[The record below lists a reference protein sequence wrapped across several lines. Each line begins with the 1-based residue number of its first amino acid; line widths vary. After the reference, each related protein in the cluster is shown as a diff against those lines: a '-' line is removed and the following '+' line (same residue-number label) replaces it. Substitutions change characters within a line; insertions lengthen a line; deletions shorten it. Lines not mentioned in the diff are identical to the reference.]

1 MLKGKKIVLAVTGS
15 ISAYKSLF
23 LLRLLV
29 KEGADVKVIMSKSA
43 HDFIQPLSFS
53 TLSKHPVCSDF
64 TESEL
69 NGVWNN
75 HVEMALW
82 ADLILVA
89 PCTANTLAKYAA
101 GMCDS
106 YLLAVLMSAQC
117 PLFFAPAMD
126 HDMMEHAGTQENLK
140 RIVAMGCTVLAPGYG
155 ELASGLI
162 GKGRLSEPEEIL
174 GAVVSHFNPNQ
185 RLKGLRALVNAGP
198 TYEAIDP
205 VRFIGNRSSGKMGIA
220 IAQALRTQGAEVTL
234 VLGPVHESVPDGIKI
249 IRVESAKEMFEAC
262 TVGFR
267 NADIA
272 VLTAAV
278 ADYRPANVS
287 TEKIKKKDS
296 PLELRLEET
305 EDIAAALG
313 KNKKSNQKLICFAL
327 ETENEEAHA
336 LSKLQRKN
344 ADMLVLNSLRTE
356 GVHFGSDNNAVTL
369 FHSNGSKKEISLKSK
384 SEIAQ
389 IISNEIADLF
399 Q

>member
-1 MLKGKKIVLAVTGS
+1 VLKGKKIVLAVTGS

-53 TLSKHPVCSDF
+53 TLSKHPVYSDF

-89 PCTANTLAKYAA
+89 PCTANTLAKYAT

-126 HDMMEHAGTQENLK
+126 HDMMEHDGTQDNLK
-140 RIVAMGCTVLAPGYG
+140 RIASMGCTVLAPGYG

-174 GAVVSHFNPNQ
+174 GVVITHFNPNQ
-185 RLKGLRALVNAGP
+185 RLKGLRAMVNAGP

-234 VLGPVHESVPDGIKI
+234 VLGPVHESIPDGIKT
-249 IRVESAKEMFEAC
+249 IRVESAKEMLDAC
-262 TVGFR
+262 TASFQ
-267 NADIA
+267 NTDIA
-272 VLTAAV
+272 VLAAAV

-305 EDIAAALG
+305 VDIAAALG
-313 KNKKSNQKLICFAL
+313 KSKKFNQKLICFAL
-327 ETENEEAHA
+327 ETENEEVHA

>member
-29 KEGADVKVIMSKSA
+29 KEGAAVKVIMSKSA

-64 TESEL
+64 TESNL

-89 PCTANTLAKYAA
+89 PCTANTLAKYAT

-117 PLFFAPAMD
+117 PVFFAPAMD

-140 RIVAMGCTVLAPGYG
+140 RIEAMGCTVLAPGFG

-174 GAVVSHFNPNQ
+174 DAVVSHFNPNQ
-185 RLKGLRALVNAGP
+185 RLKGKKALVNAGP

-220 IAQALRTQGAEVTL
+220 IAQSLRALGAEVTL
-234 VLGPVHESVPDGIKI
+234 VLGPVHEALPEGIKI
-249 IRVESAKEMFEAC
+249 IRVESAREMYEAC
-262 TVGFR
+262 TKEYV
-267 NADIA
+267 NSDIA
-272 VLTAAV
+272 VLAAAV
-278 ADYRPANVS
+278 ADYRTANVS
-287 TEKIKKKDS
+287 AEKIKKKDS

-313 KNKKSNQKLICFAL
+313 KIKNENQKLVCFAL

-336 LSKLQRKN
+336 LLKMKRKN
-344 ADMLVLNSLRTE
+344 ADVLILNSLRTE
-356 GVHFGSDNNAVTL
+356 GVYFGSDNNAITL

-384 SEIAQ
+384 TEIAQ
-389 IISNEIADLF
+389 IISNEIAELF

>member
-64 TESEL
+64 TENEL

-126 HDMMEHAGTQENLK
+126 HDMMEHAGTQDNLK
-140 RIVAMGCTVLAPGYG
+140 RIAAMGCTVLAPGYG

-174 GAVVSHFNPNQ
+174 SVVVSFFNPNQ

-220 IAQALRTQGAEVTL
+220 IAQALRTQGADVTL
-234 VLGPVHESVPDGIKI
+234 VLGPVHESVSDGIKI
-249 IRVESAKEMFEAC
+249 IRVESAREMFEAC
-262 TVGFR
+262 TDVFQ

-272 VLTAAV
+272 VLAAAV

>member
-15 ISAYKSLF
+15 ISVYKSLF

-29 KEGADVKVIMSKSA
+29 KEGASVKVVMSKSA

-53 TLSKHPVCSDF
+53 TLSKHPVSSDF
-64 TESEL
+64 TENEA

-89 PCTANTLAKYAA
+89 PCTASTLAKFAT

-117 PLFFAPAMD
+117 SLFFAPAMD
-126 HDMMEHAGTQENLK
+126 HDMMEHAGTQDNLK
-140 RIVAMGCTVLAPGYG
+140 RIEEMGCKVLASGFG
-155 ELASGLI
+155 ELASGLV

-174 GAVVSHFNPNQ
+174 SAVVSHFNPNQ
-185 RLKGLRALVNAGP
+185 RLKGMKALVNAGP
-198 TYEAIDP
+198 TYEALDP

-220 IAQALRTQGAEVTL
+220 VAEALRIQGAEVTL
-234 VLGPVHESVPDGIKI
+234 VLGPVYESVPEGIKI

-262 TVGFR
+262 TQVFQ
-267 NADIA
+267 NTDIA
-272 VLTAAV
+272 VLAAAV
-278 ADYRPANVS
+278 ADYRPVNVS
-287 TEKIKKKDS
+287 VEKIKKKDS

-305 EDIAAALG
+305 EDIAAVLG
-313 KNKKSNQKLICFAL
+313 VAKKDNQRLVCFAL
-327 ETENEEAHA
+327 ETENEEEHA
-336 LSKLQRKN
+336 LAKMKRKN
-344 ADMLVLNSLRTE
+344 ADLLVLNSLKSE
-356 GVHFGSDNNAVTL
+356 GVYFGSDNNAVSI

-384 SEIAQ
+384 TEIAR
-389 IISNEIADLF
+389 IISNEIADFF

>member
-1 MLKGKKIVLAVTGS
+1 M
-15 ISAYKSLF
+15 
-23 LLRLLV
+23 
-29 KEGADVKVIMSKSA
+29 KEGAEVKVIMSKSA
-43 HDFIQPLSFS
+43 HEFIQPLSFS

-64 TESEL
+64 TESNL

-126 HDMMEHAGTQENLK
+126 HDMMEHSGTQENLI
-140 RIVAMGCTVLAPGYG
+140 RIEEMGCTVLAPGYG

-174 GAVVSHFNPNQ
+174 GIVISHFNPNQ
-185 RLKGLRALVNAGP
+185 LLKGKRALVNAGP

-220 IAQALRTQGAEVTL
+220 IAQALRALGADVTL
-234 VLGPVHESVPDGIKI
+234 VLGPVHENIPDGIKI
-249 IRVESAKEMFEAC
+249 IRIESALEMYEAC
-262 TVGFR
+262 TREFQHS
-267 NADIA
+267 DFA
-272 VLTAAV
+272 VLAAAV
-278 ADYRPANVS
+278 ADYRPVNVS
-287 TEKIKKKDS
+287 TEKIKKKNS

-305 EDIAAALG
+305 EDIAASLG
-313 KNKKSNQKLICFAL
+313 KIKNQNQKLICFAL

-336 LSKLQRKN
+336 IAKMNRKN
-344 ADMLVLNSLRTE
+344 ADLLILNSLKTE
-356 GVHFGSDNNAVTL
+356 GVYFGSDNNAITL

-384 SEIAQ
+384 TEIAQ

>member
-106 YLLAVLMSAQC
+106 YLIAVLMSAQC

-126 HDMMEHAGTQENLK
+126 HDMMEHAGTQDNLK
-140 RIVAMGCTVLAPGYG
+140 RIAEMGCTVLAPGYG

-174 GAVVSHFNPNQ
+174 SAVVSYFNPNQ
-185 RLKGLRALVNAGP
+185 RLKGLRAMVNAGP

-220 IAQALRTQGAEVTL
+220 IAQALRTQGADVTL
-234 VLGPVHESVPDGIKI
+234 VLGPVHESVPDGIKT

-262 TVGFR
+262 TDGFQ

-272 VLTAAV
+272 VLAAAV

-313 KNKKSNQKLICFAL
+313 KSKKANQKLICFAL

-369 FHSNGSKKEISLKSK
+369 FHSDGSKKEISLKSK

>member
-82 ADLILVA
+82 ADLILIA
-89 PCTANTLAKYAA
+89 PCTANTLAKYAV

-126 HDMMEHAGTQENLK
+126 HDMMEHAGTQDNLK
-140 RIVAMGCTVLAPGYG
+140 RIASMGCTVLAPGYG

-174 GAVVSHFNPNQ
+174 SVVVSHFNPNQ
-185 RLKGLRALVNAGP
+185 RLKGLRAMVNAGP

-220 IAQALRTQGAEVTL
+220 IAQALRNQGADVTL

-249 IRVESAKEMFEAC
+249 IRVESAREMFEAC
-262 TVGFR
+262 TDGFQ

-272 VLTAAV
+272 VLAAAV

-313 KNKKSNQKLICFAL
+313 KSKKSNQKLICFAL

-336 LSKLQRKN
+336 ISKLQRKN

>member
-29 KEGADVKVIMSKSA
+29 KEGAEVKVIMSKSA
-43 HDFIQPLSFS
+43 HEFIQPLSFS

-64 TESEL
+64 TESSL
-69 NGVWNN
+69 DGVWNN

-140 RIVAMGCTVLAPGYG
+140 RIEEMGCTVLAPGYG

-174 GAVVSHFNPNQ
+174 NEVISHFNPNQ
-185 RLKGLRALVNAGP
+185 PLKGMKALVNAGP

-220 IAQALRTQGAEVTL
+220 IAQALRALGADVTL
-234 VLGPVHESVPDGIKI
+234 VLGPVHESIPEGIKV
-249 IRVESAKEMFEAC
+249 IRVESAKEMFETC
-262 TVGFR
+262 TAVFQ
-267 NADIA
+267 NSDIA
-272 VLTAAV
+272 VLAAAV
-278 ADYRPANVS
+278 ADYRPVNVS
-287 TEKIKKKDS
+287 NEKIKKNDS

-313 KNKKSNQKLICFAL
+313 ITKKTNQKLICFAL
-327 ETENEEAHA
+327 ETENEEVHA
-336 LSKLQRKN
+336 LSKMQRKN
-344 ADMLVLNSLRTE
+344 ADLLILNSLRTE
-356 GVHFGSDNNAVTL
+356 GVYFGSENNAVTL

-384 SEIAQ
+384 TEIAQ
-389 IISNEIADLF
+389 IISNEIAELF

>member
-1 MLKGKKIVLAVTGS
+1 MLTEKKIVLAVTGS

-29 KEGADVKVIMSKSA
+29 KEGAEVKVVMSKSA
-43 HDFIQPLSFS
+43 HEFIQPLSFS

-64 TESEL
+64 TESNL

-126 HDMMEHAGTQENLK
+126 HDMMEHLGTQDNLK
-140 RIVAMGCTVLAPGYG
+140 RIEEMGCTVLAPGYG

-174 GAVVSHFNPNQ
+174 GIVISHFNPNQ
-185 RLKGLRALVNAGP
+185 LLKGKRALVNAGP

-205 VRFIGNRSSGKMGIA
+205 VRFIGNRSSGKMGLA
-220 IAQALRTQGAEVTL
+220 IAQALRALGADVTL
-234 VLGPVHESVPDGIKI
+234 VLGPVHENIPDGIKI
-249 IRVESAKEMFEAC
+249 IRIESALEMYEAC
-262 TVGFR
+262 TREFQHS
-267 NADIA
+267 DFA
-272 VLTAAV
+272 VLAAAV
-278 ADYRPANVS
+278 ADYRPVNVS
-287 TEKIKKKDS
+287 TEKIKKKNS

-305 EDIAAALG
+305 EDIAASLG
-313 KNKKSNQKLICFAL
+313 KIKNRNQKLICFAL

-336 LSKLQRKN
+336 IAKMNRKN
-344 ADMLVLNSLRTE
+344 ADLLILNSLRTE
-356 GVHFGSDNNAVTL
+356 GVYFGSDNNAITL

-384 SEIAQ
+384 TEIAQ
-389 IISNEIADLF
+389 IISTEIADLF

>member
-1 MLKGKKIVLAVTGS
+1 VLKEKKIVLAVTGS

-29 KEGADVKVIMSKSA
+29 KEGAEVKVIMSKSA
-43 HDFIQPLSFS
+43 HEFIQPLSFS
-53 TLSKHPVCSDF
+53 TLSKHQVCSDF
-64 TESEL
+64 TESNL

-89 PCTANTLAKYAA
+89 PCTANTLAKYST

-126 HDMMEHAGTQENLK
+126 HDMMEHLGTQDNLK
-140 RIVAMGCTVLAPGYG
+140 RIEAMGCTVLAPGYG

-174 GAVVSHFNPNQ
+174 GVVISHFNPNQ
-185 RLKGLRALVNAGP
+185 LLKGKSALVNAGP

-220 IAQALRTQGAEVTL
+220 IAQALRALGADVTL
-234 VLGPVHESVPDGIKI
+234 VLGPVHENIPDGIEI
-249 IRVESAKEMFEAC
+249 IRIESALEMYEAC
-262 TVGFR
+262 TREFQHS
-267 NADIA
+267 DFA
-272 VLTAAV
+272 VLAAAV
-278 ADYRPANVS
+278 ADYRPVNVS
-287 TEKIKKKDS
+287 TEKIKKKNS

-305 EDIAAALG
+305 EDIAASLG
-313 KNKKSNQKLICFAL
+313 KIKNQNQKLICFAL

-336 LSKLQRKN
+336 IAKMNRKN
-344 ADMLVLNSLRTE
+344 ADLLILNSLNTE
-356 GVHFGSDNNAVTL
+356 GVYFGSDNNAITL

-384 SEIAQ
+384 TEIAQ

>member
-29 KEGADVKVIMSKSA
+29 KEGAEVKVIMSKSA
-43 HDFIQPLSFS
+43 HEFIQPLSFS

-64 TESEL
+64 TESSL

-89 PCTANTLAKYAA
+89 PGTANTLAKYAA

-126 HDMMEHAGTQENLK
+126 HDMMEHAGTQETLK
-140 RIVAMGCTVLAPGYG
+140 RIEEMGCTVLAPGYG

-174 GAVVSHFNPNQ
+174 NEVISHFNPNQ
-185 RLKGLRALVNAGP
+185 PLKGMKALVNAGP

-220 IAQALRTQGAEVTL
+220 IAQALRALGADVTL
-234 VLGPVHESVPDGIKI
+234 VLGPVHESIPDGVKI
-249 IRVESAKEMFEAC
+249 IRIESAREMFEAC
-262 TVGFR
+262 TREFQHS
-267 NADIA
+267 DIA
-272 VLTAAV
+272 VLAAAV
-278 ADYRPANVS
+278 ADYRPVNVS
-287 TEKIKKKDS
+287 AEKIKKNDS

-313 KNKKSNQKLICFAL
+313 MTKKTNQKLICFAL
-327 ETENEEAHA
+327 ETENEEVHA
-336 LSKLQRKN
+336 LSKMQRKN
-344 ADMLVLNSLRTE
+344 ADLLILNSLRTE
-356 GVHFGSDNNAVTL
+356 GVYFGSENNAITL

-384 SEIAQ
+384 TEIAQ
-389 IISNEIADLF
+389 IISNEIAELF

>member
-29 KEGADVKVIMSKSA
+29 KEGAEVKVIMSKSA
-43 HDFIQPLSFS
+43 HEFIQPLSFS
-53 TLSKHPVCSDF
+53 ALSKNPVCSDF
-64 TESEL
+64 TESDL
-69 NGVWNN
+69 TGVWNN

-89 PCTANTLAKYAA
+89 PCTANTLAKHAS

-106 YLLAVLMSAQC
+106 YLLAVLMSARC

-126 HDMMEHAGTQENLK
+126 HDMMDHSGTQENLK
-140 RIVAMGCTVLAPGYG
+140 RIEAMGCTVLAPGYG

-162 GKGRLSEPEEIL
+162 GKGRLAEPEEIL
-174 GAVVSHFNPNQ
+174 GAVISHFHPNQ
-185 RLKGLRALVNAGP
+185 LLKGKKALVNAGP

-220 IAQALRTQGAEVTL
+220 IAQALRALGAEVTL
-234 VLGPVHESVPDGIKI
+234 VLGPVHESIPEGMKI

-262 TVGFR
+262 IIAFE
-267 NADIA
+267 NSDLA
-272 VLTAAV
+272 VLAAAV
-278 ADYRPANVS
+278 ADYRPINVS
-287 TEKIKKKDS
+287 DNKIKKKDS
-296 PLELRLEET
+296 PFELHLEET

-313 KNKKSNQKLICFAL
+313 TMKKENQKLICFAL

-336 LSKLQRKN
+336 LKKLERKN
-344 ADMLVLNSLRTE
+344 ADLLILNSLRTE
-356 GVHFGSDNNAVTL
+356 GVFFGSENNAITL
-369 FHSNGSKKEISLKSK
+369 FHSDTSKKEISLKSK
-384 SEIAQ
+384 TEIAK
-389 IISNEIADLF
+389 IISNEIAELF

>member
-106 YLLAVLMSAQC
+106 YLIAVLMSAQC

-126 HDMMEHAGTQENLK
+126 HDMMEHAGTQDNLK
-140 RIVAMGCTVLAPGYG
+140 RIAEMGCTVLAPGYG

-174 GAVVSHFNPNQ
+174 SAVVSYFNPNQ
-185 RLKGLRALVNAGP
+185 RLKGLRAMVNAGP

-220 IAQALRTQGAEVTL
+220 IAQALRTQGADVTL
-234 VLGPVHESVPDGIKI
+234 VLGPVHESVPEGIKI
-249 IRVESAKEMFEAC
+249 IRVESAKEMFETC
-262 TVGFR
+262 TDVFQ

-272 VLTAAV
+272 VLAAAV

-305 EDIAAALG
+305 EDIAVALG
-313 KNKKSNQKLICFAL
+313 KSKKANQKLICFAL

-369 FHSNGSKKEISLKSK
+369 FHSDGSKKEISLKSK

>member
-29 KEGADVKVIMSKSA
+29 KEGAEVKVIMSKSA
-43 HDFIQPLSFS
+43 HEFIQPLSFS
-53 TLSKHPVCSDF
+53 TLSKHPVSSDF
-64 TESEL
+64 TESKTE
-69 NGVWNN
+69 GVWNN
-75 HVEMALW
+75 HVEMAIW

-89 PCTANTLAKYAA
+89 PCTANTLAKYAV

-140 RIVAMGCTVLAPGYG
+140 RIEAMGCTVLAPGYG

-162 GKGRLSEPEEIL
+162 GKGRLSEPDEIL
-174 GAVVSHFNPNQ
+174 AEVISHFNPNQ
-185 RLKGLRALVNAGP
+185 LLKGRKALVNAGP

-220 IAQALRTQGAEVTL
+220 IAQALRTLGAEVTL
-234 VLGPVHESVPDGIKI
+234 VLGPVHESIPDGIKI
-249 IRVESAKEMFEAC
+249 IRVESARDMFEVC
-262 TVGFR
+262 SQEFV
-267 NADIA
+267 NADIT
-272 VLTAAV
+272 VLAAAV
-278 ADYRPANVS
+278 ADYRPLNVS
-287 TEKIKKKDS
+287 SEKIKKKDS

-313 KNKKSNQKLICFAL
+313 SSKKANQKLVCFAL

-336 LSKLQRKN
+336 LAKMNRKN
-344 ADMLVLNSLRTE
+344 ADLLVLNSLRTD
-356 GVHFGSDNNAVTL
+356 GVYFGSDNNAITL
-369 FHSNGSKKEISLKSK
+369 FNSNGTKKEISLKSK
-384 SEIAQ
+384 SEIAE
-389 IISNEIADLF
+389 IISYEIADLF

>member
-29 KEGADVKVIMSKSA
+29 KEGAQVKVIMSKSA

-53 TLSKHPVCSDF
+53 TLSKNPVCSDF

-82 ADLILVA
+82 ADLILIA
-89 PCTANTLAKYAA
+89 PCTANTLAKYAV

-126 HDMMEHAGTQENLK
+126 HDMMEHAGTQDNLK
-140 RIVAMGCTVLAPGYG
+140 RIAAMGCTVLAPGYG

-174 GAVVSHFNPNQ
+174 SVVVSHFNPNQ
-185 RLKGLRALVNAGP
+185 RLKGKRAVVNAGP

-220 IAQALRTQGAEVTL
+220 IAQALRALGAEVTL
-234 VLGPVHESVPDGIKI
+234 VLGPVHENTPEGMKI
-249 IRVESAKEMFEAC
+249 IRVESAKEMFDVC
-262 TVGFR
+262 TESFR
-267 NADIA
+267 NTDIA
-272 VLTAAV
+272 VLAAAV

-287 TEKIKKKDS
+287 NEKIKKKDS

-305 EDIAAALG
+305 EDIAAAIG
-313 KNKKSNQKLICFAL
+313 KHKTGDQRLICFAL
-327 ETENEEAHA
+327 ETENEEANA
-336 LSKLQRKN
+336 LSKLKRKN
-344 ADMLVLNSLRTE
+344 ADLLILNSLRTE
-356 GVHFGSDNNAVTL
+356 GVHFGSDNNAVTI

-384 SEIAQ
+384 SEIAK
-389 IISNEIADLF
+389 IISNEIAELF
-399 Q
+399 P

>member
-1 MLKGKKIVLAVTGS
+1 VLKGKQIVLAVTGS

-29 KEGADVKVIMSKSA
+29 REGADVKVVMSKSV

-53 TLSKHPVCSDF
+53 TLSKNPVFSDF
-64 TESEL
+64 TETKLS
-69 NGVWNN
+69 GVWNN

-106 YLLAVLMSAQC
+106 YLLAVLMSAKC
-117 PLFFAPAMD
+117 PLYFAPAMD
-126 HDMMEHAGTQENLK
+126 HDMMEHAGTQENLR
-140 RIVAMGCTVLAPGYG
+140 RIEEMGCTVLAPGFG

-162 GKGRLSEPEEIL
+162 GTGRLSEPEEIL
-174 GAVVSHFNPNQ
+174 SAVVSHFNPNQ
-185 RLKGLRALVNAGP
+185 RLKGMKALVNAGP
-198 TYEAIDP
+198 TFEAIDP

-220 IAQALRTQGAEVTL
+220 IAQALRALGAEVTL
-234 VLGPVHESVPDGIKI
+234 VLGPVHESIPEGMKI

-262 TVGFR
+262 IIAFE
-267 NADIA
+267 NSDLA
-272 VLTAAV
+272 VLAAAV
-278 ADYRPANVS
+278 ADYRPINVS
-287 TEKIKKKDS
+287 DNKIKKKDS
-296 PLELRLEET
+296 PFELHLEET

-313 KNKKSNQKLICFAL
+313 TMKKENQKLICFAL

-336 LSKLQRKN
+336 LKKLERKN
-344 ADMLVLNSLRTE
+344 ADLLILNSLRTE
-356 GVHFGSDNNAVTL
+356 GVFFGSENNAITL
-369 FHSNGSKKEISLKSK
+369 FHSDTSKKEISLKSK
-384 SEIAQ
+384 TEIAK
-389 IISNEIADLF
+389 IISNEIAELF

>member
-1 MLKGKKIVLAVTGS
+1 VLKGKKIVLAVTGS

-53 TLSKHPVCSDF
+53 TLSRNPVCSDF
-64 TESEL
+64 TESDRT
-69 NGVWNN
+69 GVWNN

-89 PCTANTLAKYAA
+89 PCTANTLAKYAS
-101 GMCDS
+101 GMCDT
-106 YLLAVLMSAQC
+106 YLLAVLMSARC

-126 HDMMEHAGTQENLK
+126 HDMMDHAGTQENLK
-140 RIVAMGCTVLAPGYG
+140 RIEAMGCTVLAPGYG

-174 GAVVSHFNPNQ
+174 DVVVSHFNPNQ
-185 RLKGLRALVNAGP
+185 RLKGKKALVNAGP

-220 IAQALRTQGAEVTL
+220 IAQALRAQGADVTL
-234 VLGPVHESVPDGIKI
+234 VLGPVHQNIPDGIKI
-249 IRVESAKEMFEAC
+249 IRVESAKEMYEAC
-262 TVGFR
+262 THSFQS
-267 NADIA
+267 ADIA
-272 VLTAAV
+272 VLAAAV
-278 ADYRPANVS
+278 ADYRPVNVS
-287 TEKIKKKDS
+287 AEKIKKKDS
-296 PLELRLEET
+296 PLELHLEET

-313 KNKKSNQKLICFAL
+313 MMKRENQKLICFAL

-336 LSKLQRKN
+336 LAKLQRKN
-344 ADMLVLNSLRTE
+344 ADLLVLNSLKTE
-356 GVHFGSDNNAVTL
+356 GVYFGSEKNAVTL
-369 FHSNGSKKEISLKSK
+369 FHSNGSKKEISLLSK
-384 SEIAQ
+384 TEIAQ
-389 IISNEIADLF
+389 IISNEIAELF

>member
-1 MLKGKKIVLAVTGS
+1 VLKGKKIVIAVTGS

-89 PCTANTLAKYAA
+89 PCTANTLAKFAA

-106 YLLAVLMSAQC
+106 YLIAVLMSAQC

-126 HDMMEHAGTQENLK
+126 HDMMEHAGTQDNLK
-140 RIVAMGCTVLAPGYG
+140 RIAEMGCTVLAPGYG

-174 GAVVSHFNPNQ
+174 SAVVSYFNPNQ
-185 RLKGLRALVNAGP
+185 RLKGLRAMVNAGP

-220 IAQALRTQGAEVTL
+220 IAQALRTQGADVTL
-234 VLGPVHESVPDGIKI
+234 VLGPVHESVPDGIKT

-262 TVGFR
+262 TDGFQ

-272 VLTAAV
+272 VLAAAV

-313 KNKKSNQKLICFAL
+313 KSKKANQKLICFAL

-369 FHSNGSKKEISLKSK
+369 FHSDGSKKEISLKSK

>member
-1 MLKGKKIVLAVTGS
+1 MAVTGS

-29 KEGADVKVIMSKSA
+29 REGAEVKVIMSKSA

-53 TLSKHPVCSDF
+53 TLSKNPVCSDF

-82 ADLILVA
+82 ANLILVA
-89 PCTANTLAKYAA
+89 PCTANTLAKYAT

-126 HDMMEHAGTQENLK
+126 HDMMEHAGTQENLR
-140 RIVAMGCTVLAPGYG
+140 RIEAMGCTVLAPGYG

-174 GAVVSHFNPNQ
+174 GAVVSYFNPNQ
-185 RLKGLRALVNAGP
+185 RLLGFRALVNAGP

-220 IAQALRTQGAEVTL
+220 IAKALRAQGADVTL
-234 VLGPVHESVPDGIKI
+234 VLGPIHEIVPDGVKI

-262 TVGFR
+262 TEVFQ
-267 NADIA
+267 NTDIA
-272 VLTAAV
+272 VLAAAV

-313 KNKKSNQKLICFAL
+313 KIKNSKQKLICFAL

-336 LSKLQRKN
+336 VSKLQRKN
-344 ADMLVLNSLRTE
+344 ADLLVLNSLKTE

-384 SEIAQ
+384 SEIAR

>member
-1 MLKGKKIVLAVTGS
+1 MLAVTGS

-29 KEGADVKVIMSKSA
+29 KEGAEVKVVMSKSA

-53 TLSKHPVCSDF
+53 TLSKHPVSSDF
-64 TESEL
+64 TENER

-89 PCTANTLAKYAA
+89 PCTANTLSKYAS

-106 YLLAVLMSAQC
+106 YLLAVLMSARC
-117 PLFFAPAMD
+117 PIFFAPAMD

-140 RIVAMGCTVLAPGYG
+140 KIESMGCQILAPGFG
-155 ELASGLI
+155 ELASGLV

-174 GAVVSHFNPNQ
+174 SAVVSYFNPNQ
-185 RLKGLRALVNAGP
+185 LLRGKRILVNAGP

-220 IAQALRTQGAEVTL
+220 LAQAARKLGAEVTL
-234 VLGPVHESVPDGIKI
+234 VLGPVHENIPDGLKV
-249 IRVESAKEMFEAC
+249 IRIESAEEMFEAC
-262 TVGFR
+262 VELYK
-267 NADIA
+267 NSDAAILA
-272 VLTAAV
+272 AAV

-313 KNKKSNQKLICFAL
+313 GMKENQQKLICFAL

-336 LSKLQRKN
+336 LAKLNRKN
-344 ADMLVLNSLRTE
+344 ADLLVLNSLRTE
-356 GVHFGSDNNAVTL
+356 GVAFGSEYNAVTL
-369 FHSNGSKKEISLKSK
+369 FHANGVKKEIPLKTK
-384 SEIAQ
+384 LEIAE
-389 IISNEIADLF
+389 IISNEIAGLF

>member
-82 ADLILVA
+82 ADLILIA

-126 HDMMEHAGTQENLK
+126 HDMMEHAGTQDNLK
-140 RIVAMGCTVLAPGYG
+140 RIASMGCTVLAPGYG

-174 GAVVSHFNPNQ
+174 GAVVSYFNPNQ
-185 RLKGLRALVNAGP
+185 RLKGLRAMVNAGP

-220 IAQALRTQGAEVTL
+220 IAQALRTQGADVTL
-234 VLGPVHESVPDGIKI
+234 VLGPVHENVPDGIKI
-249 IRVESAKEMFEAC
+249 IRVESAREMFEAC
-262 TVGFR
+262 TDGFQ

-272 VLTAAV
+272 VLAAAV

-313 KNKKSNQKLICFAL
+313 KSKNSNQKLICFAL

>member
-1 MLKGKKIVLAVTGS
+1 MLKEKKIVLAVTGS
-15 ISAYKSLF
+15 ISAYKAMF
-23 LLRLLV
+23 LVRLLV
-29 KEGADVKVIMSKSA
+29 KEGAEVKVIMSKSA
-43 HDFIQPLSFS
+43 HEFIQPLSFS
-53 TLSKHPVCSDF
+53 TLSKHSVCSDF
-64 TESEL
+64 TESNL
-69 NGVWNN
+69 DGVWNN

-106 YLLAVLMSAQC
+106 YLLAVLMSAKC

-140 RIVAMGCTVLAPGYG
+140 RIAAMGCTVLAPGYG

-162 GKGRLSEPEEIL
+162 GNGRLSEPEEIL
-174 GAVVSHFNPNQ
+174 SAVVSYFNPNQ
-185 RLKGLRALVNAGP
+185 RLKGLRAMVNAGP

-220 IAQALRTQGAEVTL
+220 IAQALRTQGADVTL

-262 TVGFR
+262 TDGFQ

-272 VLTAAV
+272 VLAAAV

-313 KNKKSNQKLICFAL
+313 KSKTMNQKLICFAL

-336 LSKLQRKN
+336 ISKLQRKN

-389 IISNEIADLF
+389 IISHEIADLF

>member
-117 PLFFAPAMD
+117 PIFFAPAMD

-174 GAVVSHFNPNQ
+174 SVVISYFNPSQ
-185 RLKGLRALVNAGP
+185 RLKGMRALVNAGP

-220 IAQALRTQGAEVTL
+220 IAQVLRTHGADVTL

-262 TVGFR
+262 TEVFQ
-267 NADIA
+267 NADLA
-272 VLTAAV
+272 VLAAAV

-287 TEKIKKKDS
+287 NEKIKKKDS

-313 KNKKSNQKLICFAL
+313 KSKNSNQKLICFAL

-356 GVHFGSDNNAVTL
+356 GVHFGSDYNAVTL

>member
-29 KEGADVKVIMSKSA
+29 KEGAEVKVIMSKSA
-43 HDFIQPLSFS
+43 HEFIQPLSFS

-64 TESEL
+64 TESNL

-89 PCTANTLAKYAA
+89 PCTANTLAKYAT

-106 YLLAVLMSAQC
+106 YVLAVLMSAQC

-126 HDMMEHAGTQENLK
+126 HDMMEHLGTQDNLK
-140 RIVAMGCTVLAPGYG
+140 RIEAMGCTVLAPGYG

-174 GAVVSHFNPNQ
+174 GVVISHFNPNQ
-185 RLKGLRALVNAGP
+185 LLKGKRALVNAGP

-220 IAQALRTQGAEVTL
+220 IAQALRAQGADVTL
-234 VLGPVHESVPDGIKI
+234 VLGPVHENIPDGIKI
-249 IRVESAKEMFEAC
+249 IRIESALEMYEAC
-262 TVGFR
+262 TREFQYS
-267 NADIA
+267 DFA
-272 VLTAAV
+272 VLAAAV
-278 ADYRPANVS
+278 ADYRPVNVS

-305 EDIAAALG
+305 EDVAASLG
-313 KNKKSNQKLICFAL
+313 KMKSEKQKLICFAL
-327 ETENEEAHA
+327 ETENEEAQA
-336 LSKLQRKN
+336 IAKMNRKN
-344 ADMLVLNSLRTE
+344 ADLLILNSLNTE
-356 GVHFGSDNNAVTL
+356 GVYFGSDNNAITL

-384 SEIAQ
+384 TEIAQ

>member
-15 ISAYKSLF
+15 ISVYKSLF

-29 KEGADVKVIMSKSA
+29 KEGAEVKVIMSKSA

-82 ADLILVA
+82 ADLILIA

-126 HDMMEHAGTQENLK
+126 HDMMEHAGTQDNLK
-140 RIVAMGCTVLAPGYG
+140 RIAEMGCTVLAPGYG

-162 GKGRLSEPEEIL
+162 GKGRLSEPEEIVN
-174 GAVVSHFNPNQ
+174 AVVSFFNPNQ
-185 RLKGLRALVNAGP
+185 RLKGLRAMVNAGP

-220 IAQALRTQGAEVTL
+220 IAQALRTQGADVTL
-234 VLGPVHESVPDGIKI
+234 VLGPVHESIPDGIKI
-249 IRVESAKEMFEAC
+249 IRVESAREMFEAC
-262 TVGFR
+262 THIFQ

-272 VLTAAV
+272 VLAAAV
-278 ADYRPANVS
+278 ADYRPAHVS
-287 TEKIKKKDS
+287 TEKIKKKHS

-313 KNKKSNQKLICFAL
+313 KSKKSNQKLICFAL

-344 ADMLVLNSLRTE
+344 ADMLVLNSLKTE

-384 SEIAQ
+384 LEIAQ

>member
-64 TESEL
+64 TENEL

-126 HDMMEHAGTQENLK
+126 HDMMEHAGTQDNLK
-140 RIVAMGCTVLAPGYG
+140 RIAAMGCTVLAPGYG

-174 GAVVSHFNPNQ
+174 SVVVSFFNPNQ

-220 IAQALRTQGAEVTL
+220 IAQALRAHGADVTL
-234 VLGPVHESVPDGIKI
+234 VLGPVHESVSDGIKI
-249 IRVESAKEMFEAC
+249 IRVESAREMFEAC
-262 TVGFR
+262 TDVFQ

-272 VLTAAV
+272 VLAAAV

>member
-1 MLKGKKIVLAVTGS
+1 VLKGKKIVLAVTGS

-29 KEGADVKVIMSKSA
+29 KEGAEVKVIMSKSA
-43 HDFIQPLSFS
+43 HEFIQPLSFS
-53 TLSKHPVCSDF
+53 TLSKHAVCSDF
-64 TESEL
+64 TENSL

-89 PCTANTLAKYAA
+89 PCTANTLAKYSA

-140 RIVAMGCTVLAPGYG
+140 RIDAMGCTVLASGYG

-174 GAVVSHFNPNQ
+174 SEVISHFNPNQ
-185 RLKGLRALVNAGP
+185 PLKGKKALVNAGP

-220 IAQALRTQGAEVTL
+220 IAQALRAIGAEVTL
-234 VLGPVHESVPDGIKI
+234 VLGPVHQSVPDGIKI
-249 IRVESAKEMFEAC
+249 IRVESAKEMFDAC
-262 TVGFR
+262 TLAFQH
-267 NADIA
+267 AEIA
-272 VLTAAV
+272 VLAAAV
-278 ADYRPANVS
+278 ADYRPVNVS

-313 KNKKSNQKLICFAL
+313 KLKNENQKLICFAL
-327 ETENEEAHA
+327 ETENEEAYATAKMNH
-336 LSKLQRKN
+336 KN
-344 ADMLVLNSLRTE
+344 ADLLILNSLRTE
-356 GVHFGSDNNAVTL
+356 GVYFGSENSAITL

-384 SEIAQ
+384 TEIAK
-389 IISNEIADLF
+389 IISNEIAELL

>member
-1 MLKGKKIVLAVTGS
+1 MLKGKKIVIAVTGS

-89 PCTANTLAKYAA
+89 PCTANTLAKYAS

-126 HDMMEHAGTQENLK
+126 HDMMEHAGTQDNLK
-140 RIVAMGCTVLAPGYG
+140 RIAEMGCTVLAPGYG

-174 GAVVSHFNPNQ
+174 SVVVSHFNPNQ
-185 RLKGLRALVNAGP
+185 RLKGHSAMVNAGP

-220 IAQALRTQGAEVTL
+220 IAQALRTQGADVTL
-234 VLGPVHESVPDGIKI
+234 VLGPVHESVPDGIKT

-262 TVGFR
+262 TDGFQ

-272 VLTAAV
+272 VLAAAV

-313 KNKKSNQKLICFAL
+313 KSKKANQKLICFAL

-369 FHSNGSKKEISLKSK
+369 FHSDGSKKEISLKSK

>member
-29 KEGADVKVIMSKSA
+29 KEGADVKVIMSNSA
-43 HDFIQPLSFS
+43 HEFIQPLSFA
-53 TLSKHPVCSDF
+53 TLSKNPVCSDF
-64 TESEL
+64 TESKNE
-69 NGVWNN
+69 GVWNN

-89 PCTANTLAKYAA
+89 PCTANTLAKYSS

-117 PLFFAPAMD
+117 PLYFAPAMD
-126 HDMMEHAGTQENLK
+126 HDMMEHAGTQENLN
-140 RIVAMGCTVLAPGYG
+140 RIETMGCTVLAPGYG

-162 GKGRLSEPEEIL
+162 GKGRLSEPEEIV
-174 GAVVSHFNPNQ
+174 GAVISFFNPNQ
-185 RLKGLRALVNAGP
+185 RLKGKKALVNAGP

-220 IAQALRTQGAEVTL
+220 IAQALRTLGADVTL
-234 VLGPVHESVPDGIKI
+234 VLGPVHESIPEGIKI
-249 IRVESAKEMFEAC
+249 IRVESAREMFDVC
-262 TVGFR
+262 THEFV
-267 NADIA
+267 NADIT
-272 VLTAAV
+272 VLAAAV
-278 ADYRPANVS
+278 ADYRPLNVS
-287 TEKIKKKDS
+287 SEKIKKKDS

-313 KNKKSNQKLICFAL
+313 SAKKANQKLVCFAL

-336 LSKLQRKN
+336 LVKMNRKN
-344 ADMLVLNSLRTE
+344 ADLLVLNSLRTE
-356 GVHFGSDNNAVTL
+356 GVYFGSDNNAITL
-369 FHSNGSKKEISLKSK
+369 FNSNGTKKEISLKSK
-384 SEIAQ
+384 SEIAE

>member
-1 MLKGKKIVLAVTGS
+1 MLKRKKIVLAVTGS

-29 KEGADVKVIMSKSA
+29 KEGADVKVVMSKSA

-82 ADLILVA
+82 ADLILIA

-126 HDMMEHAGTQENLK
+126 HDMMEHAGTQDNLK
-140 RIVAMGCTVLAPGYG
+140 RIASMGCTVLAPGYG

-174 GAVVSHFNPNQ
+174 SAVISYFNPNQ
-185 RLKGLRALVNAGP
+185 RLKGLRAMVNAGP

-220 IAQALRTQGAEVTL
+220 IAQALRTQGADVTL

-262 TVGFR
+262 TDGFQ

-272 VLTAAV
+272 VLAAAV

-313 KNKKSNQKLICFAL
+313 KSKNSNQKLICFAL

-344 ADMLVLNSLRTE
+344 ADILVLNSLRTK

-389 IISNEIADLF
+389 IISNEIADLL

>member
-15 ISAYKSLF
+15 ISAYKTLF

-89 PCTANTLAKYAA
+89 PCTANTLAKYAT

-126 HDMMEHAGTQENLK
+126 HDMMEHAGTQDNLK
-140 RIVAMGCTVLAPGYG
+140 RIAAMGCTVLAPGYG

-174 GAVVSHFNPNQ
+174 SVVVSHFNPNQ
-185 RLKGLRALVNAGP
+185 RLKGLSAMVNAGP

-220 IAQALRTQGAEVTL
+220 IAKALRTQGADVTL

-262 TVGFR
+262 THVFQ
-267 NADIA
+267 NSDIA
-272 VLTAAV
+272 VLAAAV

-313 KNKKSNQKLICFAL
+313 KSKNANQKLICFAL

>member
-106 YLLAVLMSAQC
+106 YLIAVLMSAQC

-126 HDMMEHAGTQENLK
+126 HDMMEHAGTQDNLK
-140 RIVAMGCTVLAPGYG
+140 RIAEMGCTVLAPGYG

-174 GAVVSHFNPNQ
+174 SAVVSYFNPNQ
-185 RLKGLRALVNAGP
+185 RLKGLRAMVNAGP

-220 IAQALRTQGAEVTL
+220 IAQALRTQGADVTL

-249 IRVESAKEMFEAC
+249 IRVESAKEMFDVC
-262 TVGFR
+262 TTGFQ

-272 VLTAAV
+272 VLAAAV

-313 KNKKSNQKLICFAL
+313 KSKNSNQKLICFAL

>member
-29 KEGADVKVIMSKSA
+29 KEGAEVKVIMSKSA
-43 HDFIQPLSFS
+43 HEFIQPLSFA

-64 TESEL
+64 TESM
-69 NGVWNN
+69 NDGVWNN

-140 RIVAMGCTVLAPGYG
+140 RIESMGCTVLAPGYG

-174 GAVVSHFNPNQ
+174 NAIISHFNPNQ
-185 RLKGLRALVNAGP
+185 RLKGKKALVNAGP

-220 IAQALRTQGAEVTL
+220 VAQALRALGADVTL
-234 VLGPVHESVPDGIKI
+234 VLGPVHESIPDGIKI
-249 IRVESAKEMFEAC
+249 IRVESAREMFEVC
-262 TVGFR
+262 TQEFV
-267 NADIA
+267 NADIT
-272 VLTAAV
+272 VLAAAV
-278 ADYRPANVS
+278 ADYRPLNVS
-287 TEKIKKKDS
+287 SEKIKKNDS

-313 KNKKSNQKLICFAL
+313 NAKKANQKLVCFAL

-336 LSKLQRKN
+336 LAKMNRKN
-344 ADMLVLNSLRTE
+344 ADLLVLNSLRTE
-356 GVHFGSDNNAVTL
+356 GVYFGSDNNAITL
-369 FHSNGSKKEISLKSK
+369 FNSNGTKKEISLKSK
-384 SEIAQ
+384 SEIAE

>member
-29 KEGADVKVIMSKSA
+29 KDGADVKVIMSKSA

-89 PCTANTLAKYAA
+89 PCTANTLAKYAM

-174 GAVVSHFNPNQ
+174 SVVISHFNPNQ
-185 RLKGLRALVNAGP
+185 RLKGLRAMVNAGP

-220 IAQALRTQGAEVTL
+220 IAQALRTQGVDVTL
-234 VLGPVHESVPDGIKI
+234 VLGPVHESIPDGMKI

-262 TVGFR
+262 SNVFR

-272 VLTAAV
+272 VLAAAV

-313 KNKKSNQKLICFAL
+313 KSKNSNQKLICFAL

-369 FHSNGSKKEISLKSK
+369 FHSNGTKKEISLKSK

>member
-82 ADLILVA
+82 ADLILIA

-126 HDMMEHAGTQENLK
+126 HDMMEHAGTQDNLK
-140 RIVAMGCTVLAPGYG
+140 RIASMGCTVLAPGYG

-174 GAVVSHFNPNQ
+174 GVVVSHFNPNQ

-220 IAQALRTQGAEVTL
+220 IAQALRTQGADVTL

-249 IRVESAKEMFEAC
+249 IRVESAREMFEAC
-262 TVGFR
+262 TDGFQ

-272 VLTAAV
+272 VLAAAV

-313 KNKKSNQKLICFAL
+313 KSKNSNQKLICFAL